1 MFDTVLS
8 VKYVSEKNCFVY
20 LSPKHKNVN
29 TGMCMKMTNDSTE
42 AFFSAKVISNI
53 VEFDSIAINST
64 YAKLLGFQENELV
77 NVSNVSQSP
86 VVTCVIIKPLTQPD
100 YEVLEMFSQNVQS
113 NLLDQVRVIHSGQ
126 KLVIWIGNSLTV
138 SVMVENV
145 QPVSPGALDFLTEVV
160 IEPPHNS
167 SHVLNNCKVAE
178 KPQILQEY
186 ISFFKS
192 ISSNEDIGPVNSETR
207 IRDRYYRLIP
217 LSFLPSSFKIK
228 SNVFTGYI
236 CETVP
241 DCDNEISNFFK
252 MTLLNSIGE
261 EKEMFIRL
269 SNFVDVPVEFYNNNL
284 GNLFVDN
291 SVFSFLQCDF
301 PARVVLQKIPRSP
314 SVKEIE
320 IHSTK
325 SYLINLVEELK
336 KYLADHCV
344 PPIII
349 NAKYPISINGRF
361 HCFLTFSHN
370 VKFCIVDQ
378 EFLRNCSYSVCDE
391 FVTSLEDIV
400 KKRETSNEMCFT
412 IAPVKSICDNI
423 LSVLLKTGVFEVEN
437 IILSGRPGTGKSSV
451 MENISRTLNSYPYFI
466 KTERVYCKNIKGKT
480 LESLHKFFTDL
491 LSNLILSQPALL
503 ILDDLQVLC
512 EVWEGEETPN
522 TIFSNRVSEML
533 HTLFIDTQKVH
544 AVGILASTDLVSKL
558 NKHIYRSRGN
568 HLYKNV
574 FTMEDLNKADRILL
588 LKHFLGKHLV
598 DTSLDYEELALKTDG
613 FVVQDIEDFYTK
625 ALFEAYKDRQ
635 EDRQTPMIT
644 QEHCLVALKKTCALS
659 LQSITFHNGNRK
671 SFEDIGGLHDVKNV
685 LIESLMWPA
694 KYPNIFSHAPLRLQS
709 GILLYGPPG
718 TGKTLIAGAAARQC
732 GLRLISIKG
741 PELLSKYIGA
751 SEQGVRDV
759 FDKAQLGKPCI
770 LFFDEFDSLAPRR
783 GHDNTGVTDRVVN
796 QLLTQLDGVE
806 ALTGVC
812 VLAATSRP
820 DLLDPALLR
829 PGRLD
834 KQLICSMPNYDDR
847 LEILNIL
854 SSKLDLAEDVKMEEI
869 AQKTE
874 GYSGADLQS
883 VLFTAQISTMK
894 DCVSTDSIE
903 AQPLKTSHEI
913 LLQSLSQTKPS
924 LPKSERAKY
933 ERIYK
938 KFSGRSVETFN
949 TGSRVTLA

>member
-1 MFDTVLS
+1 MFETVLS

-167 SHVLNNCKVAE
+167 SH
-178 KPQILQEY
+178 
-186 ISFFKS
+186 
-192 ISSNEDIGPVNSETR
+192 
-207 IRDRYYRLIP
+207 
-217 LSFLPSSFKIK
+217 
-228 SNVFTGYI
+228 
-236 CETVP
+236 
-241 DCDNEISNFFK
+241 
-252 MTLLNSIGE
+252 
-261 EKEMFIRL
+261 
-269 SNFVDVPVEFYNNNL
+269 
-284 GNLFVDN
+284 
-291 SVFSFLQCDF
+291 
-301 PARVVLQKIPRSP
+301 
-314 SVKEIE
+314 
-320 IHSTK
+320 
-325 SYLINLVEELK
+325 
-336 KYLADHCV
+336 
-344 PPIII
+344 
-349 NAKYPISINGRF
+349 
-361 HCFLTFSHN
+361 
-370 VKFCIVDQ
+370 
-378 EFLRNCSYSVCDE
+378 
-391 FVTSLEDIV
+391 
-400 KKRETSNEMCFT
+400 
-412 IAPVKSICDNI
+412 
-423 LSVLLKTGVFEVEN
+423 
-437 IILSGRPGTGKSSV
+437 GRPGTGKSSV

-466 KTERVYCKNIKGKT
+466 KTEIVYCKNIKGKT

-718 TGKTLIAGAAARQC
+718 TGKTLIAGAAAKQC

-759 FDKAQLGKPCI
+759 FVKAQLAKPCI

-903 AQPLKTSHEI
+903 AQPLKTSHEVI
-913 LLQSLSQTKPS
+913 LQSLSQTKPS